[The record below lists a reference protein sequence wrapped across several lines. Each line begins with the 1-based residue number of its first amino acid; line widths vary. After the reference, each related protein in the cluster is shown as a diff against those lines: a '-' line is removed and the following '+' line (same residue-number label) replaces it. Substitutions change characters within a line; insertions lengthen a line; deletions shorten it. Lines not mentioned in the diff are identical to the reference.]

1 MAARPISITVINN
14 TNVVMAF
21 GNANDVHGTLPVIS
35 SGSGTLMP
43 NGGQCTVYAENSGLI
58 GPQGSFSFLFQD
70 NSGRAF
76 NFDYNHPY
84 GTGTTY
90 VNVTPPSG
98 YTDTMPI
105 NNLPHH
111 DASCTISLLQ
121 VGSSAS

>member
-1 MAARPISITVINN
+1 MAARPITITVINN
-14 TNVVMAF
+14 TPNIVLAF
-21 GNANDVHGTLPVIS
+21 TNPIAIHGTVPVIS

-43 NGGQCTVYAENSGLI
+43 AGGQCSVYAENTGLV
-58 GPQGSFSFLFQD
+58 GPQGSFSFAFQD

-90 VNVTPPSG
+90 VNVIAPQG
-98 YTDTMPI
+98 YAYQMTI

-121 VGSSAS
+121 TATT